1 MMIAIIE
8 YVISPVLVA
17 FMGWIVYLLK
27 EQKKSTSAQEKG
39 LMLLLRREIITAH
52 SRFCQ
57 HGETMTA
64 LDYATVCEIN
74 EAYQKLG
81 GNGMTEK
88 LFAEIKAVEIATE
101 VEG

>member
-17 FMGWIVYLLK
+17 FMGWVVYLLK
-27 EQKKSTSAQEKG
+27 EQKKSTTAQEKG
-39 LMLLLRREIITAH
+39 VMLLLRREIITAH
-52 SRFCQ
+52 HRFCQ
-57 HGETMTA
+57 LGETMTA
-64 LDYATVCEIN
+64 LDYATICEIN

-88 LFAEIKAVEIATE
+88 LFNEIKVIEISTGE
-101 VEG
+101 E

>member
-8 YVISPVLVA
+8 YIISPVLVA
-17 FMGWIVYLLK
+17 FMGWIIYLLK
-27 EQKKSTSAQEKG
+27 EQKKSATAQEKG

-52 SRFCQ
+52 HRFCQ
-57 HGETMTA
+57 LGETMTA
-64 LDYATVCEIN
+64 LDYATICEIN

-88 LFAEIKAVEIATE
+88 LFNEIKVIEISTGE
-101 VEG
+101 E